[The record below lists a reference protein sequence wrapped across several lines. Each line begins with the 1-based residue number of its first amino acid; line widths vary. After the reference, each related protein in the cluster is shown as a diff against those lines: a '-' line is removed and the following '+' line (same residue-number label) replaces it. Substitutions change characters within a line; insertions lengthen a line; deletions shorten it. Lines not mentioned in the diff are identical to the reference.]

1 MKNRFIIS
9 LIHKYGVYYSI
20 GLFIVLLLYIE
31 IYPIAIN
38 FWLMI
43 MCFGLNGYFIFH
55 KGTVFGLSKQG
66 DFAEFQRELIKQ
78 IAKKRMQEI
87 NKNKKDNRLN

>member
-20 GLFIVLLLYIE
+20 GLFIFLLLYIE

-66 DFAEFQRELIKQ
+66 DFAEFQRELIKH
-78 IAKKRMQEI
+78 
-87 NKNKKDNRLN
+87 L

>member
-1 MKNRFIIS
+1 
-9 LIHKYGVYYSI
+9 
-20 GLFIVLLLYIE
+20 
-31 IYPIAIN
+31 
-38 FWLMI
+38 MI

-78 IAKKRMQEI
+78 IAKKK
-87 NKNKKDNRLN
+87 NTKNKKDNRLN